1 LLTTLRSRIFV
12 SLLVCGVLATVS
24 VCPTRCLAAQLHA
37 SAKGR
42 PCHSDT
48 QSPAHA
54 ALALSCCPPP
64 MMVQAAFDVPQI
76 VPTDFVVIEPPDVD
90 DAPMILFD
98 AAPRAVE
105 HPPPLY
111 VLHHSLLI

>member
-1 LLTTLRSRIFV
+1 MV
-12 SLLVCGVLATVS
+12 
-24 VCPTRCLAAQLHA
+24 
-37 SAKGR
+37 
-42 PCHSDT
+42 
-48 QSPAHA
+48 
-54 ALALSCCPPP
+54 
-64 MMVQAAFDVPQI
+64 VQAAFDVPQI

-90 DAPMILFD
+90 GAPMILFD

>member
-1 LLTTLRSRIFV
+1 
-12 SLLVCGVLATVS
+12 
-24 VCPTRCLAAQLHA
+24 
-37 SAKGR
+37 
-42 PCHSDT
+42 
-48 QSPAHA
+48 
-54 ALALSCCPPP
+54 
-64 MMVQAAFDVPQI
+64 MMVQAAFDLPQI
-76 VPTDFVVIEPPDVD
+76 VPTDFVVIEPSDVD